1 VGEEGEMK
9 IGGQREMRT
18 GYGRVNTEQDVDDFR
33 DQAADYGGHL
43 GMNQSMQVPGVG
55 DQR

>member
-1 VGEEGEMK
+1 
-9 IGGQREMRT
+9 MRT

-33 DQAADYGGHL
+33 DQAADYGGA
-43 GMNQSMQVPGVG
+43 MNQSMQVPGVS